1 MKFLINILLSFAFAV
16 PIALLLYSLFKKK
29 IKNSKYA
36 FWICMLVSYI
46 LSGFIIV
53 IYIVLSSYNFTG
65 IENKKFDQKEWS
77 INKKERFEMVEDL
90 IGGNILI
97 NKTRVETIEILG
109 EPNEI
114 DGEDIKYL
122 TGVKGS
128 LYPQFYFLK
137 IYFKDNIV
145 TKVESYVIK
154 DN

>member
-1 MKFLINILLSFAFAV
+1 MTLLINILLSFAFAL
-16 PIALLLYSLFKKK
+16 PLALLLYFLFKKK
-29 IKNSKYA
+29 FKDRRYA
-36 FWICMLVSYI
+36 FSMCIIISYV

-53 IYIVLSSYNFTG
+53 IYIVISNYNFTS
-65 IENKKFDQKEWS
+65 IESKKFDQKEWS
-77 INKKERFEMVEDL
+77 INKKDRFKMVENL
-90 IGGNILI
+90 IGDSILL
-97 NKTRVETIEILG
+97 NKTRVEAIEMLG

-145 TKVESYVIK
+145 IKVESYVIK

>member
-1 MKFLINILLSFAFAV
+1 MTLLINIFLALIFSL
-16 PIALLLYSLFKKK
+16 PIALLLYFLFKKRFRK
-29 IKNSKYA
+29 GRYA
-36 FWICMLVSYI
+36 FGICLIISYV

-53 IYIVLSSYNFTG
+53 IYIVISNYNFTS

-77 INKKERFEMVEDL
+77 INKKDRFEMVENL
-90 IGGNILI
+90 IGDSILI
-97 NKTRVETIEILG
+97 NRTRVEAIEMLG

-137 IYFKDNIV
+137 IYFKDDKV
-145 TKVESYVIK
+145 TKVESYVIN